1 MEERP
6 VKVYVKTPARLHL
19 GLIDMNGDL
28 GRLFGGLGLGID
40 QPNVQLEAQPSSQ
53 LTVSGEKA
61 EKVKAL
67 AKRFLKTYNVKGNV
81 EIRVKQTIPDHIG
94 LGSGT
99 QLALAVASALQK
111 LFNVK
116 ASTQELAVAM
126 GRSQR
131 TSVGTTIFEQG
142 GFVVD
147 GGKATKNG
155 KLMPSFPPLIFRKP
169 FPGDWRFVVAVPNT
183 NKGLSNDEEK
193 AAFNQLQPMPA
204 EAVGKI
210 SRLIIMKLL
219 PGLMEH
225 DIHSFGEA
233 LSKIQMV
240 VGDNFSSVQAG
251 RYGSSI
257 AAKGV
262 EYLRKLGAYGMGQ
275 SSWGPAIY
283 GLFQEQEAKEAKWKF
298 RMFLQDSVGGKVF
311 TAKANNK
318 GAYIKVTQ

>member
-1 MEERP
+1 MEERI
-6 VKVYVKTPARLHL
+6 VKVYIKTPARLHL

-40 QPNVQLEAQPSSQ
+40 HPNVILEAQRSNQ
-53 LTVSGEKA
+53 LIVSGEKA
-61 EKVKAL
+61 EQVKAL
-67 AKRFLKTYNVKGNV
+67 AKKFLEIYHVQANVN
-81 EIRVKQTIPDHIG
+81 INVKQTIPDHVG

-99 QLALAVASALQK
+99 QLALAVATALQK
-111 LFNVK
+111 LFHTE
-116 ASTQELAVAM
+116 ATTQELAVAM
-126 GRSQR
+126 GRAQR

-147 GGKATKNG
+147 GGKSIKNG
-155 KLMPSFPPLIFRKP
+155 KLLPNFPPLIFRRP
-169 FPGDWRFVVAVPNT
+169 FPSDWRFVVAVPNA

-193 AAFNQLQPMPA
+193 SAFNQVQPMSA

-225 DIHSFGEA
+225 NIQSFGEA
-233 LSKIQMV
+233 LSKIQMAI
-240 VGDNFSSVQAG
+240 GDNFASVQAG
-251 RYGSSI
+251 RYSCSI
-257 AAKGV
+257 AT
-262 EYLRKLGAYGMGQ
+262 ECIELLRKLRAYGTGQ

-283 GLFQEQEAKEAKWKF
+283 GLFQEQEAKEAQRKVRK
-298 RMFLQDSVGGKVF
+298 FLQDSVGGKVF

-318 GAYIKVTQ
+318 GAYIRVTR